1 MTDCFPINF
10 MKLVDDD
17 IIMKFLN
24 VKTLGGDL
32 EWYSGNNDYS
42 HGGFAKKGLG
52 YVLPKIENVDFK
64 VLKQDESKLN
74 LASENIDSVNIKWEN
89 NQLVWN
95 YNNENILELEICD
108 ETLKS
113 QLKLDNK
120 DKAKN
125 KPDDEEKEEKDA
137 VTNALMKLEEPV
149 SKPIER
155 DLPKSGE
162 IERMEDELS
171 KVNEKEAEKKE
182 INDKLKNIKTE
193 LEDKN
198 KELEAAAKA
207 KLFNKPP
214 EVKKPEEEVK
224 VETKVKEPEKEVKVE
239 AKPEKEVKVEA
250 KVKEP
255 EDEEVKPDAE
265 VKPEEEEDK
274 VEGNKEVQKAGRKKR
289 KSKRRNN
296 KRNKRKSKRKKRL
309 LI

>member
-24 VKTLGGDL
+24 VKTLGGEL

-120 DKAKN
+120 DKDKN

-137 VTNALMKLEEPV
+137 ITNALMKLEEPV

-171 KVNEKEAEKKE
+171 KVNEKEAAKKE

-214 EVKKPEEEVK
+214 EVEKPEEEVK
-224 VETKVKEPEKEVKVE
+224 VETKPDEEVKVDELPKVADPPKVE
-239 AKPEKEVKVEA
+239 AKPEEEA
-250 KVKEP
+250 KGNKPV
-255 EDEEVKPDAE
+255 EEV
-265 VKPEEEEDK
+265 K

-296 KRNKRKSKRKKRL
+296 KRNKHKSKRKKRL